1 MANFN
6 YLYSKTF
13 ISMSWLKNIYESII
27 NEISAEDAYNRF
39 YSSIPREDYD
49 KILDGDPAP
58 DKLMQFI
65 LNCVRDNNATT
76 EEAVDAVKK
85 YKSAN
90 ELARQNVLN
99 KFRAGEYEDLLDMT
113 SDISYF
119 SSGGAVLSRKKFA
132 KEGYIKIKETE
143 KWLMTCTTNY
153 TASNHYFGMSHWCT
167 ASDREGNYDG
177 YRMFLN
183 YTDVDTKEING
194 DSSVLFQFKWKGAV
208 NNDENDPEPLDEEY
222 DFDNGRMDVS
232 DFDEELGFIGKELCK
247 RYSMFQ
253 AQVGVRDGNI
263 GQICDFYDSPIRANK
278 LKKYIGEELFNI
290 MSDKEILSWAWNK
303 MQEQYE
309 KEKKYQMSQD
319 VLIAKKKKR
328 KEEAERRLREQLE
341 AEVEH
346 YNSEKVQRILSA
358 WKEFFDNKMY
368 LNRNIIKMMINRD
381 VDGNN
386 PETDSALA
394 DTNFAAITN
403 IETNIDGIWFL
414 TVSPI
419 FGIRKYVTDEDRSPT
434 ISEYYSI
441 DVPDNSD
448 SIILLAFGDENN
460 NIEKIGDVIAIS
472 DADTNINI
480 READNYGFS
489 QNIRRFFLLERGSR
503 GNGELKGVKLI
514 DTAIMEGGKP
524 KMIDLPENTF
534 VWRCC
539 PMNKEHEMFALFGR
553 PGDYFAYYNVK
564 NGIIVSG
571 ENYGRELYT
580 LPYGRGIVLR
590 GHGTNRIYLPYIGVY
605 GQEVKENSA
614 ISNVD
619 YYGQHISDGD
629 LLLYELEY
637 KDPGFNAVKVG
648 GDGEPIFGVYGDSG
662 HYINQDKVAIICDIK
677 KYKNRSDS
685 VRRILMYD
693 RNNGYT
699 ICDDSGNP
707 SKICDKYGRTE
718 ADQVPSKNYYTWLK
732 NGGHSPEVQK
742 QMDDMWDEYYGTGK
756 GTKNAFDAWN
766 DDDRKLDNDGLNM
779 KYSPDFGFSKEM
791 QSFDNDGRWRGYIAA
806 KDPEG
811 YTKDINR
818 ALSDPNFDFS
828 DLSNGKIPDYVRR
841 NPWYRIGK
849 DGKPLDQPWYDEDE
863 IPANLSDRVVREN
876 KIKKEYNNMISIME
890 RMGLIED

>member
-1 MANFN
+1 
-6 YLYSKTF
+6 
-13 ISMSWLKNIYESII
+13 MSWLKSIYESII

-39 YSSIPREDYD
+39 YSSIPREEYD

-65 LNCVRDNNATT
+65 LNCVRDGNATT

-90 ELARQNVLN
+90 ELVRQNVLN

-167 ASDREGNYDG
+167 ASDREGEYDG
-177 YRMFLN
+177 YKMFLR

-194 DSSVLFQFKWKGAV
+194 DSSVLFQFKWKGTV
-208 NNDENDPEPLDEEY
+208 INDENDPEPLDEEY
-222 DFDNGRMDVS
+222 DFNNGRMDTS
-232 DFDEELGFIGKELCK
+232 DFDEKLGFIGKELHK

-253 AQVGVRDGNI
+253 AQVSVKDGDI
-263 GQICDFYDSPIRANK
+263 AQICDFYDSPSRVNK
-278 LKKYIGEELFNI
+278 LKEYIGEELFNI

-309 KEKKYQMSQD
+309 KEEKYQMSQD
-319 VLIAKKKKR
+319 VLIAKKRKR
-328 KEEAERRLREQLE
+328 REEEAIRLREQLE
-341 AEVEH
+341 AEAEH
-346 YNSEKVQRILSA
+346 YNSEKEQKILSA
-358 WKEFFDNKMY
+358 WEEFFKNKMY
-368 LNRNIIKMMINRD
+368 LDNNIIKMMINRD
-381 VDGNN
+381 IDGNN

-403 IETNIDGIWFL
+403 VETNLNGIWFL
-414 TVSPI
+414 TVSPT
-419 FGIRKYVTDEDRSPT
+419 FGFRKYVTAENGRPT
-434 ISEYYSI
+434 ISVYYSN
-441 DVPDNSD
+441 DTPYNGD
-448 SIILLAFGDENN
+448 SIILLAFGDKNN
-460 NIEKIGDVIAIS
+460 NIEKIEDVIAIS

-480 READNYGFS
+480 REVDKFGFS
-489 QNIRRFFLLERGSR
+489 SNIRRFFLLARESR
-503 GNGELKGVKLI
+503 GNGEIKGAKII

-524 KMIDLPENTF
+524 KMIDLPEGAF

-539 PMNKEHEMFALFGR
+539 PMNKEHEKFAIFGR
-553 PGDYFAYYNVK
+553 TGEDFAYYSAK
-564 NGIIVSG
+564 NGMIVAG

-580 LPYGRGIVLR
+580 LPFGRGIVLH

-605 GQEVKENSA
+605 GQEVKEKSV
-614 ISNVD
+614 ISNID
-619 YYGQHISDGD
+619 YYGVHISDGD
-629 LLLYELEY
+629 LLLYDLEY
-637 KDPGFNAVKVG
+637 KDVGFNAVKVG
-648 GDGEPIFGVYGDSG
+648 GDGEPIFGIYGDSG
-662 HYINQDKVAIICDIK
+662 HYINANKVAIVCDIK
-677 KYKNRSDS
+677 KYKNRNDI
-685 VRRILMYD
+685 VRKILMYD
-693 RNNGYT
+693 RNDGYT
-699 ICDDSGNP
+699 ITDDNGNIE
-707 SKICDKYGRTE
+707 KCDKYGRTE
-718 ADQVPSKNYYTWLK
+718 AEQVSSKNYNTWLK

-742 QMDDMWDEYYGTGK
+742 QMDDMWDDYYGTK
-756 GTKNAFDAWN
+756 KDTKDAFDAWN
-766 DDDRKLDNDGLNM
+766 DDDRKLDDDGFNM
-779 KYSPDFGFSKEM
+779 KYNPDFGLAKEM
-791 QSFDNDGRWRGYIAA
+791 QSFDNDNRWRGYVGI

-811 YTKDINR
+811 YTKEMNR
-818 ALSDPNFDFS
+818 AFSDPNFSFT
-828 DLSNGKIPDYVRR
+828 DLSTGKIPDYVRR
-841 NPWYRIGK
+841 NPWYRVGK
-849 DGKPLDQPWYDEDE
+849 DGKPIDQPWNDEDE

>member
-1 MANFN
+1 
-6 YLYSKTF
+6 
-13 ISMSWLKNIYESII
+13 MSWLKSIYESII

-65 LNCVRDNNATT
+65 LNCVRDGNATT

-90 ELARQNVLN
+90 ELVRQNVLN

-113 SDISYF
+113 SDINYF

-167 ASDREGNYDG
+167 ASDREGKYDG
-177 YRMFLN
+177 YKMFLR

-208 NNDENDPEPLDEEY
+208 INDENDPEPLDEEY
-222 DFDNGRMDVS
+222 DFNNARMDVS
-232 DFDEELGFIGKELCK
+232 DFDEKLGFIGKELNK

-253 AQVGVRDGNI
+253 AQVGVRNGYI
-263 GQICDFYDSPIRANK
+263 EQICDFYDSPRRANK
-278 LKKYIGEELFNI
+278 LKEYIGEELFNI

-309 KEKKYQMSQD
+309 KEEKYQMSQD
-319 VLIAKKKKR
+319 VLIEKKR
-328 KEEAERRLREQLE
+328 KRREEEARRLREQLE
-341 AEVEH
+341 AEAEH
-346 YNSEKVQRILSA
+346 YNSEKEQKILSA
-358 WKEFFDNKMY
+358 WEEFFKNKMY
-368 LNRNIIKMMINRD
+368 LNSNVIKMMINRD
-381 VDGNN
+381 IDGND

-403 IETNIDGIWFL
+403 VETNLNGIWFL

-419 FGIRKYVTDEDRSPT
+419 FGIRKYVNTENERPT
-434 ISEYYSI
+434 ISEYYSN
-441 DVPDNSD
+441 DTPYNSD
-448 SIILLAFGDENN
+448 SIILLAFGGENN
-460 NIEKIGDVIAIS
+460 NIEKIEDVIAIS
-472 DADTNINI
+472 DANTNIGI
-480 READNYGFS
+480 REVDGFGFRS
-489 QNIRRFFLLERGSR
+489 NIRRFFLLTRESR
-503 GNGELKGVKLI
+503 GNGELKGEKLI

-524 KMIDLPENTF
+524 KMIDLPEGAF

-539 PMNKEHEMFALFGR
+539 PMNKEHEMFAIFGR
-553 PGDYFAYYNVK
+553 TGEDFAYYNAK
-564 NGIIVSG
+564 NGNVVAG

-580 LPYGRGIVLR
+580 LPFGRGIVLH
-590 GHGTNRIYLPYIGVY
+590 GHGTNRIYLPYLGVY
-605 GQEVKENSA
+605 GQEVKEKSA
-614 ISNVD
+614 INNID
-619 YYGQHISDGD
+619 YYGEHISDGD
-629 LLLYELEY
+629 LLLYDLEY
-637 KDPGFNAVKVG
+637 KAPGFNAVKVG

-662 HYINQDKVAIICDIK
+662 HYINADKVAIIYDMK
-677 KYKNRSDS
+677 KYKNRNDI
-685 VRRILMYD
+685 VRKILMYD
-693 RNNGYT
+693 RNDGYT
-699 ICDDSGNP
+699 ITDDNGNIE
-707 SKICDKYGRTE
+707 KCDKYGRTE
-718 ADQVPSKNYYTWLK
+718 AEQVSSKNYSTWLK

-742 QMDDMWDEYYGTGK
+742 QMDDMWDDYYGTK
-756 GTKNAFDAWN
+756 KDTKDAFDAWN
-766 DDDRKLDNDGLNM
+766 DDDRKLDDNGFTM
-779 KYSPDFGFSKEM
+779 KYDPDFRFAKEM
-791 QSFDNDGRWRGYIAA
+791 QSFDNDDRWRGYVGI
-806 KDPEG
+806 KDPER
-811 YTKDINR
+811 YNKDLNR
-818 ALSDPNFDFS
+818 TFSDPNFSFTDIS
-828 DLSNGKIPDYVRR
+828 TGKIPDYVRR

-849 DGKPLDQPWYDEDE
+849 DGKPIDQPWNDEDE